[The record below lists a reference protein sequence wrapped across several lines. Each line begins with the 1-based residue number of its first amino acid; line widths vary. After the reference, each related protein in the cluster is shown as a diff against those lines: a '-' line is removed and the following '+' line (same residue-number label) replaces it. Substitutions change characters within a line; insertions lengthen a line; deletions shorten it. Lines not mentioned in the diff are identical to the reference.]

1 MDYFYIIVISVAIA
15 MLIILLTFV
24 GISLR
29 KKSVSSQ
36 GGVWPP
42 FESTCPDYWQ
52 IDSTASEYCLIPGY
66 DRTKNKAPRNTEGIY
81 TSDGSLKINS
91 TNTPGFESDKNRIN
105 FSNTYY
111 TACNKQKWANANGI
125 MWDGYSNYNG
135 KC

>member
-29 KKSVSSQ
+29 KKGVSSQ
-36 GGVWPP
+36 GGAWPP

-52 IDSTASEYCLIPGY
+52 IDSTDPNYCLIPGY
-66 DRTKNKAPRNTEGIY
+66 DKTNNKAPRNSGSIY
-81 TSDGSLKINS
+81 NATGTSTLTTG
-91 TNTPGFESDKNRIN
+91 NTPGLDSANNRIN
-105 FSNTYY
+105 FSDTYY
-111 TACNKQKWANANGI
+111 SACNKQKWANSNGI

>member
-15 MLIILLTFV
+15 ILIILLTFV

-42 FESTCPDYWQ
+42 FESNCPDYWQ
-52 IDSTASEYCLIPGY
+52 IDSTDSNYCLIPGY
-66 DRTKNKAPRNTEGIY
+66 DKTNNKPPRNAAGIY
-81 TSDGSLKINS
+81 NSDGTLNLTS
-91 TNTPGFESDKNRIN
+91 TNTPGLDSANNRIK
-105 FSNTYY
+105 FTDPYY
-111 TACNKQKWANANGI
+111 SACNKQKWANPKGI
-125 MWDGYSNYNG
+125 FWDGYSNYNG